1 MSTPSLKVVV
11 AITSPIAFELLNKNS
26 IVHTTFGVARAFA
39 METSINTHLAIAV
52 TEGDVHR
59 VADFGCEILVCE
71 PNSPASLAAA
81 LKGSKP
87 FDLVSIHDSQ
97 RPLTRT
103 HQFHRT
109 VEALIGDVDAVRPA
123 AAFTETLK
131 AVTHDEMIEKTID
144 RTSMLRIST
153 PEMIRYKAIDFAGA
167 GSTWFVPLK
176 ADAKTAVVDAD
187 PESLRV
193 NSPAE
198 IALMESFVHWQQT
211 VAR

>member
-1 MSTPSLKVVV
+1 M
-11 AITSPIAFELLNKNS
+11 AITSPVAFELLNKTS
-26 IVHTTFGVARAFA
+26 ILHTTFGVARAFTI
-39 METSINTHLAIAV
+39 ETSINTHLAVAV
-52 TEGDVHR
+52 SHSDAHR
-59 VADFGCEILVCE
+59 VADFGCEILVCD

-81 LKGSKP
+81 LKRSKS

-103 HQFHRT
+103 TQFHRT
-109 VEALIGDVDAVRPA
+109 VEGLIGDVDAVRPA

-131 AVTHDEMIEKTID
+131 AVSGDEMIERTID

-153 PEMIRYKAIDFAGA
+153 PEMIRYSAIDFEGSA
-167 GSTWFVPLK
+167 STWFVPLK
-176 ADAKTAVVDAD
+176 ADARVVTVDAD

-193 NSPAE
+193 NSAAE

-211 VAR
+211 IAQ

>member
-1 MSTPSLKVVV
+1 MTPSLKVVV
-11 AITSPIAFELLNKNS
+11 AITSPIAFELLNKTS
-26 IVHTTFGVARAFA
+26 ILHTTFGVARAFTI
-39 METSINTHLAIAV
+39 ETSINSHLAVAV
-52 TEGDVHR
+52 SEGDAHR
-59 VADFGCEILVCE
+59 AADFGCEILVCD

-81 LKGSKP
+81 LEKSKP

-103 HQFHRT
+103 TQFHRT
-109 VEALIGDVDAVRPA
+109 VEGLIGDVDAVRPA

-131 AVTHDEMIEKTID
+131 AVTPDEMIEKTID

-153 PEMIRYKAIDFAGA
+153 PEMIRYSAIDFAGTT
-167 GSTWFVPLK
+167 STWFVPLK
-176 ADAKTAVVDAD
+176 SAAKTATVDAD

-193 NSPAE
+193 NSAVE

-211 VAR
+211 IAQ

>member
-39 METSINTHLAIAV
+39 METSIKTQLAIAV
-52 TEGDVHR
+52 SEGDAHR
-59 VADFGCEILVCE
+59 VVDFGCEILICE

-81 LKGSKP
+81 LKESQP
-87 FDLVSIHDSQ
+87 CDLVSIHDSQ

-103 HQFHRT
+103 NQFHRT

-131 AVTHDEMIEKTID
+131 AVTPDEMIEKTID

-153 PEMIRYKAIDFAGA
+153 PEIIRYSAIDFAGA

-187 PESLRV
+187 PESMRV
-193 NSPAE
+193 NSAAE

-211 VAR
+211 IAR

>member
-26 IVHTTFGVARAFA
+26 IVHTTFGVARAFS

-52 TEGDVHR
+52 TEGDAHR
-59 VADFGCEILVCE
+59 IADFGCEILICE

-81 LKGSKP
+81 LKDSKA

-103 HQFHRT
+103 NQFHRT
-109 VEALIGDVDAVRPA
+109 VEAMIGDVDAVRPA

-131 AVTHDEMIEKTID
+131 AVTPDEMIEKTID

-153 PEMIRYKAIDFAGA
+153 PEMIRFSAIDFAGA

-176 ADAKTAVVDAD
+176 SDAKTAVVDAD

-193 NSPAE
+193 NSAAE

-211 VAR
+211 IAQ

>member
-52 TEGDVHR
+52 TEGDAHR

-71 PNSPASLAAA
+71 PNSPASFAAA
-81 LKGSKP
+81 LKDSKP

-103 HQFHRT
+103 NQFHRT

-131 AVTHDEMIEKTID
+131 SVTPDEMIEKTID
-144 RTSMLRIST
+144 RTSMLRIAT
-153 PEMIRYKAIDFAGA
+153 PEMIRYNAIDFNGA
-167 GSTWFVPLK
+167 TSTWFVPLK

>member
-52 TEGDVHR
+52 TEGDAHR
-59 VADFGCEILVCE
+59 VADFECEILVCE

-81 LKGSKP
+81 LKDSKS

-103 HQFHRT
+103 NQFHRT

-131 AVTHDEMIEKTID
+131 AVTPDEMIEKTID

-153 PEMIRYKAIDFAGA
+153 PEMIRYNAIDFAGA

-211 VAR
+211 IAQ

>member
-11 AITSPIAFELLNKNS
+11 AITSPIAFELLNKSS
-26 IVHTTFGVARAFA
+26 ILHTTFGVARAFTI
-39 METSINTHLAIAV
+39 ETSIKSHLAVAV
-52 TEGDVHR
+52 SHDDAHR
-59 VADFGCEILVCE
+59 VAEFECEILVCD
-71 PNSPASLAAA
+71 PNSPASLASA
-81 LKGSKP
+81 LAKSNS

-103 HQFHRT
+103 TQFHRT
-109 VEALIGDVDAVRPA
+109 VEGLIGDVDAVRPA

-131 AVTHDEMIEKTID
+131 AVIGNEMIERTID

-153 PEMIRYKAIDFAGA
+153 PEMIRYSAIDFAGTT
-167 GSTWFVPLK
+167 SNWFVPLK
-176 ADAKTAVVDAD
+176 HEAKTETVDAD

-193 NSPAE
+193 NSAAE

-211 VAR
+211 IAQ

>member
-1 MSTPSLKVVV
+1 MTPSLKVVV
-11 AITSPIAFELLNKNS
+11 AITSPIAFELLDKTS
-26 IVHTTFGVARAFA
+26 ILHTTFGVARAFTI
-39 METSINTHLAIAV
+39 ETSINTDLAVAV
-52 TEGDVHR
+52 TEGDAHR
-59 VADFGCEILVCE
+59 VADFGCEILVCD

-81 LKGSKP
+81 LKTSKP

-103 HQFHRT
+103 TQFHRT
-109 VEALIGDVDAVRPA
+109 VEGLIGDVDAVRPA

-131 AVTHDEMIEKTID
+131 AVTPDEMIEKTID

-153 PEMIRYKAIDFAGA
+153 PEMICYSAIDFEATS
-167 GSTWFVPLK
+167 STWFVPLK
-176 ADAKTAVVDAD
+176 NDAKCATVDAD

-193 NSPAE
+193 NSAAE

-211 VAR
+211 IAQ

>member
-1 MSTPSLKVVV
+1 MTPSLKVVV
-11 AITSPIAFELLNKNS
+11 AITSPIAFELLNKTS
-26 IVHTTFGVARAFA
+26 ILHTTFGVARAFTI
-39 METSINTHLAIAV
+39 ETSINTHLAVAV
-52 TEGDVHR
+52 SHSDAHR
-59 VADFGCEILVCE
+59 VADFGCEILVCD

-81 LKGSKP
+81 LKTSKA

-103 HQFHRT
+103 TQFHRT
-109 VEALIGDVDAVRPA
+109 VEGLIGDVDAVRPA

-153 PEMIRYKAIDFAGA
+153 PEMIRYSAIDFEGSA
-167 GSTWFVPLK
+167 STWFVPLK
-176 ADAKTAVVDAD
+176 ADARVVTVDAD

-193 NSPAE
+193 NSAAE

-211 VAR
+211 IAQ

>member
-1 MSTPSLKVVV
+1 MTPSLKVVV
-11 AITSPIAFELLNKNS
+11 AITSPIAFELLDKTS
-26 IVHTTFGVARAFA
+26 ILHTTFGVARAFTI
-39 METSINTHLAIAV
+39 ETSINTDLAVAV
-52 TEGDVHR
+52 TEGDAHR
-59 VADFGCEILVCE
+59 VADFGCEILVCD

-81 LKGSKP
+81 LKTSKP

-103 HQFHRT
+103 TQFHRT
-109 VEALIGDVDAVRPA
+109 VEGLIGDVDAVRPA

-131 AVTHDEMIEKTID
+131 AVTGDDMIERTID

-153 PEMIRYKAIDFAGA
+153 PEMIRYSAIDFAGTA
-167 GSTWFVPLK
+167 STWFVPLK
-176 ADAKTAVVDAD
+176 ASAKTATVDAD

-193 NSPAE
+193 NSAAE

-211 VAR
+211 IAQ

>member
-1 MSTPSLKVVV
+1 MSTPLLKVVV
-11 AITSPIAFELLNKNS
+11 AITSPIAFELLNKDS
-26 IVHTTFGVARAFA
+26 ILRTSFAVVRAFSI
-39 METSINTHLAIAV
+39 ETSIKTHLAVAVSKNDAHNIA
-52 TEGDVHR
+52 DLN
-59 VADFGCEILVCE
+59 CEVLICD

-81 LKGSKP
+81 LKQSTP
-87 FDLVSIHDSQ
+87 FNLVAIHDSQ

-103 HQFHRT
+103 TQFHRT
-109 VEALIGDVDAVRPA
+109 LEALIGDVDAVRPA

-131 AVTHDEMIEKTID
+131 AVTPDQMIEKTID

-153 PEMIRYKAIDFAGA
+153 PEIIRLSAIDFEGA

-176 ADAKTAVVDAD
+176 SDAKRATVDAD

-193 NSPAE
+193 NSEAE

-211 VAR
+211 IAR

>member
-1 MSTPSLKVVV
+1 M

-26 IVHTTFGVARAFA
+26 IAQTSFGVARAFS
-39 METSINTHLAIAV
+39 METSINTHLAVAV
-52 TEGDVHR
+52 TQEYAYR
-59 VADFGCEILVCE
+59 VADFNCEILICE

-81 LKGSKP
+81 LKEAKP

-109 VEALIGDVDAVRPA
+109 VESLIGDVDAVRPA

-131 AVTHDEMIEKTID
+131 AVTPDEMIERTID

-153 PEMIRYKAIDFAGA
+153 PEIIRFDAIDFEGS

-176 ADAKTAVVDAD
+176 EGAKTATVDAD

-193 NSPAE
+193 NSQAE

-211 VAR
+211 IAKD

>member
-1 MSTPSLKVVV
+1 MGVPSLKVVV
-11 AITSPIAFELLNKNS
+11 AITSPIAFELLNKTS
-26 IVHTTFGVARAFA
+26 ILHTTFGVARAFTI
-39 METSINTHLAIAV
+39 ETSINSHLAVAV
-52 TEGDVHR
+52 TEGDAHR
-59 VADFGCEILVCE
+59 VADFGCEILVCH

-81 LKGSKP
+81 LKIAKP

-103 HQFHRT
+103 TQFHRT
-109 VEALIGDVDAVRPA
+109 VEGLLGDVDAVRPA

-131 AVTHDEMIEKTID
+131 AVTGDDMIERTID

-153 PEMIRYKAIDFAGA
+153 PEMIRYSAIDFAGSA
-167 GSTWFVPLK
+167 STWFVPLQ
-176 ADAKTAVVDAD
+176 AAAKTATVDAD

-193 NSPAE
+193 NSAAE

-211 VAR
+211 IAQ

>member
-1 MSTPSLKVVV
+1 MTPSLKVVV
-11 AITSPIAFELLNKNS
+11 AITSPVAFELLNNTS
-26 IVHTTFGVARAFA
+26 ILHTTFGVARAFTI
-39 METSINTHLAIAV
+39 ETSINTHLAVAV
-52 TEGDVHR
+52 SHSDAHR
-59 VADFGCEILVCE
+59 VADFGCEILVCD

-81 LKGSKP
+81 LKRSKS

-103 HQFHRT
+103 TQFHRT
-109 VEALIGDVDAVRPA
+109 VEGLIGDVDAVRPA

-131 AVTHDEMIEKTID
+131 AVTPDEMIEKTID

-153 PEMIRYKAIDFAGA
+153 PEMIRYSAIDFEGSA
-167 GSTWFVPLK
+167 STWFVPLK
-176 ADAKTAVVDAD
+176 ADARVVTVDAD

-193 NSPAE
+193 NSAAE

-211 VAR
+211 IAQ

>member
-1 MSTPSLKVVV
+1 
-11 AITSPIAFELLNKNS
+11 
-26 IVHTTFGVARAFA
+26 VARAFTI
-39 METSINTHLAIAV
+39 ETSINSHLAVAV
-52 TEGDVHR
+52 SEGDAHR
-59 VADFGCEILVCE
+59 AADFGCEILVCD

-81 LKGSKP
+81 LEKSKP

-103 HQFHRT
+103 TQFHRT
-109 VEALIGDVDAVRPA
+109 VEGLIGDVDAVRPA

-131 AVTHDEMIEKTID
+131 AVTPDEMIEKTID

-153 PEMIRYKAIDFAGA
+153 PEMIRYSAIDFAGTT
-167 GSTWFVPLK
+167 STWFVPLK
-176 ADAKTAVVDAD
+176 SAAKTATVDAD

-193 NSPAE
+193 NSAAE

-211 VAR
+211 IAQ